1 MTGFTN
7 MPYYCYVS
15 KSHLLANMRHMFV
28 NIETTFEHLYRK
40 ISKHYFIRADRE
52 ASACFMWIGT
62 GITQM
67 L

>member
-15 KSHLLANMRHMFV
+15 KSHLLADMMHMFV

-40 ISKHYFIRADRE
+40 ISKYYFIRADRE
-52 ASACFMWIGT
+52 ARIGT
-62 GITQM
+62 VIRDIMTTIF
-67 L
+67 